1 MRTSQPLHFMTIA
14 SCCMLLVMALLN
26 GCATHR
32 WGSNLT
38 GKKPAPVLTVTSS
51 KPEVI
56 ANLNRNL
63 VSTAEHTALKS
74 WRSGAVKLH
83 VEGVPIALP
92 ASIAVEAPSNFR
104 LLVSNPLS
112 GGQEVDI
119 GSNHERFWIWSKE
132 MPQVMTSSH
141 DDIALALQE
150 LQMPVHIHPLW
161 LMEVFGVMPLNEK
174 DFEIH
179 PANLQSGTI
188 DLVSTQ
194 ASEFGNDVERIVR
207 VSIQTGCVQEHQ
219 LRLPGGKVLA
229 RAKMDRYTTLPDGTH
244 LPLSIRLE
252 WPDARMQMTMDIR
265 NPEINSPSLANNTAI
280 WQLPNHGPVVD
291 IGQLARQN
299 SGQLQGMVKGL
310 PASPIAESLSK
321 DAAKAGAIQLVNST
335 ESDDWSLPPGDKKG
349 GSKRPTGMPQVASD
363 TPAWAK

>member
-1 MRTSQPLHFMTIA
+1 MKTSQSLHGIA
-14 SCCMLLVMALLN
+14 VAAGMFLLTVSLLN

-32 WGSNLT
+32 WGANLT
-38 GKKPAPVLTVTSS
+38 SKKPAPVLTVTSS

-56 ANLNRNL
+56 AHLNRNL
-63 VSTAEHTALKS
+63 VSTSEHSALKS
-74 WRSGAVKLH
+74 WRSGNVKLH

-141 DDIALALQE
+141 DDIGLALQE

-161 LMEVFGVMPLNEK
+161 LMEVFGVMPLNES
-174 DFEIH
+174 DFEIQ

-188 DLVSTQ
+188 DLVSTE
-194 ASEFGNDVERIVR
+194 ASTLGNDVERIVR

-244 LPLSIRLE
+244 LPMSIRLE

-299 SGQLQGMVKGL
+299 SGQLRGMVKGL
-310 PASPIAESLSK
+310 PANPIAESLSK
-321 DAAKAGAIQLVNST
+321 ETAKAATIQLVNSS
-335 ESDDWSLPPGDKKG
+335 ESDDWALPSDEKK
-349 GSKRPTGMPQVASD
+349 SKRPTGMPQVASD
-363 TPAWAK
+363 VPAWAK